1 MADSMTFPEIFEE
14 FAEAYKIV
22 DSKEVYTNG
31 TELIPI
37 FRVKQWLEHQGE
49 KEVKHGYWKDRYGNK
64 YDNHLYECSVC
75 GKEPLYEF
83 YSNELQQTKTRQV
96 LSNSCPHCG
105 AKMDERKEGVE

>member
-37 FRVKQWLEHQGE
+37 FRVEQWLEHQEALKGGE
-49 KEVKHGYWKDRYGNK
+49 T
-64 YDNHLYECSVC
+64 
-75 GKEPLYEF
+75 
-83 YSNELQQTKTRQV
+83 NE
-96 LSNSCPHCG
+96 
-105 AKMDERKEGVE
+105 